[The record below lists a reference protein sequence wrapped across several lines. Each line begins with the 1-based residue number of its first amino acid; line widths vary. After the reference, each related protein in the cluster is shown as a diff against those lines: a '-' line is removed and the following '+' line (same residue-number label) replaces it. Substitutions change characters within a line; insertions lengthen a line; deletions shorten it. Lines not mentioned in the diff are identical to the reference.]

1 MYCFPWGERRITH
14 GGLINGFN
22 KWAIWIFLTQVKEKH
37 HFSSAVDEN
46 TKRSQTLILKFQ
58 SAPEMKGPITAS
70 VAPPSPVPPE
80 ERLSLFELLQKKKKK
95 KSGAPSAARTTG
107 QYAGCH
113 SHLTPPEKTVYSES
127 AACPFK
133 VLIKLLH

>member
-1 MYCFPWGERRITH
+1 MYCFPWGERRITQ

-37 HFSSAVDEN
+37 NFSSALDEN

-58 SAPEMKGPITAS
+58 SAAEMKGPITAS

-80 ERLSLFELLQKKKKK
+80 ERLLLFELPQKKKK
-95 KSGAPSAARTTG
+95 R
-107 QYAGCH
+107 
-113 SHLTPPEKTVYSES
+113 
-127 AACPFK
+127 K
-133 VLIKLLH
+133 VGLHQQQGRQANMLDATLISRLLKNSIF